1 MSQIPIEKQV
11 FNKSTYPK
19 VIDTQFRQLLNN
31 ITEEI
36 PQFTIEDFFEL
47 YDQLFY
53 QIPREGDINSHRY
66 ILERE
71 AEYLGVSINQ
81 EDIQALLDE
90 ITLLRQQ
97 SLDNQSLISKVTKV
111 ASLSSTSGI
120 SMSASAKNDAID
132 SLTDIENLTGD
143 IENITSNI
151 ENLPEGE

>member
-19 VIDTQFRQLLNN
+19 VIDTQFSQL
-31 ITEEI
+31 IQPTEEI
-36 PQFTIEDFFEL
+36 TFTIDDFFEL

-81 EDIQALLDE
+81 DDIQALLDE
-90 ITLLRQQ
+90 ITSLRQQ
-97 SLDNQSLISKVTKV
+97 SLDNQSLISQVTKN
-111 ASLSSTSGI
+111 AALSSLTTGI
-120 SMSASAKNDAID
+120 SMSPNAKNNAID
-132 SLTDIENLTGD
+132 TLTDIT
-143 IENITSNI
+143 TNI